1 MIYSDDENPYLM
13 NEHARRNVVSTLFVL
28 VVTGVCETKLFV
40 ISRHLDGDLLEAR
53 PG

>member
-1 MIYSDDENPYLM
+1 MTPSRNGLNSDDENPHLM

-40 ISRHLDGDLLEAR
+40 VR
-53 PG
+53 